1 MLKLE
6 AKGLFDEYA
15 KAPRANWTEWG
26 EGGLQ
31 CKAGQLR
38 VSRIPEE
45 DSNGIDFRISNEFRI
60 WQDFEEFYKEIWK
73 EFGHEDFFLNSSRLL
88 KDF

>member
-1 MLKLE
+1 
-6 AKGLFDEYA
+6 
-15 KAPRANWTEWG
+15 
-26 EGGLQ
+26 
-31 CKAGQLR
+31 